1 MSKTVELLLKR
12 RDAEP
17 SEFVR
22 KKGAGFHRWEIL
34 LIENG
39 LELDD
44 PRTYPSGKRDEKLY
58 ELVMER
64 ILTQIDLAP
73 PMLTI
78 NAIVKQSLARLE
90 QELSLVYQHNK
101 EHP

>member
-1 MSKTVELLLKR
+1 MSKTVELLLER
-12 RDAEP
+12 RRVEP

-58 ELVMER
+58 EIVMER

-78 NAIVKQSLARLE
+78 QEITKQSLALLAR
-90 QELSLVYQHNK
+90 ELSLSHQYNK